1 LIEELSFGASARP
14 NERAARLL
22 DLGAGGTT
30 AHMIIDQTH

>member
-22 DLGAGGTT
+22 DFRAGGTT
-30 AHMIIDQTH
+30 AHVIIDQTH